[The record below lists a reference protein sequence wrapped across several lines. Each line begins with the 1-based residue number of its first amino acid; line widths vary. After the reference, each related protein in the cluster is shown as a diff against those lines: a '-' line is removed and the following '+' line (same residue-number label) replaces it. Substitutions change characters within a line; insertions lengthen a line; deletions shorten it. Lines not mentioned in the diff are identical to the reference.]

1 VARLDAATRSD
12 RLPALEQELRQL
24 LGGDQISTGPSV
36 LALHGE
42 DLSFHAPCL
51 PDIVVYPGRTGDVA
65 AVLEI
70 ALRHEF
76 PVVPFGAGSSLDG
89 HVVPVRGGIALDLT
103 RMDRILEV
111 RPQDMLVRVEAGVT
125 RGTLDKALGQHGLFF
140 PVDPGA
146 DATLGGMAATNAA
159 GTMTLR
165 YGKMRTQVL
174 GLEAV
179 LPGGRVI
186 RTGTAAA
193 KSSAGYDMTG
203 LLVGSEGTLAVITE
217 LLLRVQGIPEDVAV
231 LRASFPDVEGACRLA
246 GAVVSSGLLAQR
258 IEFIDAWEVQAV
270 NHFAGTDFPAS
281 PMVFVELA
289 GAPAAVEADVDALRW
304 LVGECAGSAVQVE
317 RDPTERSRLWRA
329 RHDLFF
335 AEKSMA
341 PGKEVASTDVCVP
354 VGELAGA
361 VAAHQ
366 LALRDLGLMG
376 GVSAHAG
383 DGNVHAAV
391 LFDPGHPGE
400 IDRVHEFGERLVID
414 ALARGGTCS
423 GEHGIGLGKREALE
437 REHGDLIGLMTGVK
451 ELFDPLGI
459 MNPGKLLPDVHR

>member
-1 VARLDAATRSD
+1 MTRLEAGSRSD
-12 RLPALEQELRQL
+12 RLPALEQELRQVL
-24 LGGDQISTGPSV
+24 KEDQVSTGSSV

-42 DLSFHAPCL
+42 DLSFHASCL
-51 PDIVVYPGRTGDVA
+51 PDVVVYPASTDDVA
-65 AVLEI
+65 SVLEI
-70 ALRHEF
+70 AVRHEF

-103 RMDRILEV
+103 RMDRILEL

-165 YGKMRTQVL
+165 YGKMRPQVL

-203 LLVGSEGTLAVITE
+203 LLVGSEGTLAVVTE
-217 LLLRVQGIPEDVAV
+217 LLLRVHGIPEDVAV
-231 LRASFPDVEGACRLA
+231 LRASFPDVDGACRLA
-246 GAVVSSGLLAQR
+246 SSVVSSGMLAQR

-270 NHFAGTDFPAS
+270 NNFAETDFPES

-289 GAPAAVEADVDALRW
+289 GAPAAVEADIQALRW
-304 LVGECAGSAVQVE
+304 LVDECAGNAVEVE
-317 RDPTERSRLWRA
+317 RDPTERARLWRA
-329 RHDLFF
+329 RHELFF

-341 PGKEVASTDVCVP
+341 PGKEVASTDICVP
-354 VGELAGA
+354 LGELAGA

-366 LALRDLGLMG
+366 SALNDLGLMG

-391 LFDPGHPGE
+391 LFDPAQPGE
-400 IDRVHEFGERLVID
+400 VERVHEFGERLVID
-414 ALARGGTCS
+414 ALQRGGTCS
-423 GEHGIGLGKREALE
+423 GEHGIGLGKRGALE
-437 REHGDLIGLMTGVK
+437 REHPDLIGLMTGIK
-451 ELFDPLGI
+451 GLFDPLGI
-459 MNPGKLLPDVHR
+459 MNPGKLLPDA